1 MTIKEL
7 RVLLKNVPDDYVFID
22 ECSLREVTKDAIRIN
37 KGTKT
42 VRYSN

>member
-22 ECSLREVTKDAIRIN
+22 ECCLREIGKDAIYID